1 MDIFVDSAGPLLQA
15 LGTTVVMAIIAG
27 VGSLILGTLVTAAR
41 ISPIPVLR
49 SLAFAY
55 VQFFVNVPLLV
66 LLILAVFVLPD
77 AGIIA
82 PLAPTA
88 VIVLV
93 LYEAAYVAEAIRS
106 GVNTVGSGQV
116 EASRALGLTLGQS
129 LRYVIIPQSVRA
141 AVQPL
146 GNVMI
151 ALTMNTALAAAVGV
165 VELTAAANKLNLV
178 QAQPILIFSAAGL
191 VYMAL
196 ALVIG
201 LGTGRIERRVA
212 IKR

>member
-1 MDIFVDSAGPLLQA
+1 MDIFVDSGGPLVAA
-15 LGTTVVMAIIAG
+15 LGTTIVMALVAG
-27 VGSLILGTLVTAAR
+27 AASLVLGTVVTAAR

-49 SLAFAY
+49 ALAFGY

-77 AGIIA
+77 AGIIG

-88 VIVLV
+88 VIVLA

-106 GVNTVGSGQV
+106 GVNTVGGGQI
-116 EASRALGLTLGQS
+116 EASRALGLTLTQS
-129 LRYVIIPQSVRA
+129 LRYVVIPQSLRA
-141 AVQPL
+141 AVQPI

-196 ALVIG
+196 ALAIG
-201 LGTGRIERRVA
+201 LGTGAIERRVA

>member
-1 MDIFVDSAGPLLQA
+1 MDIFVDSAGPLLSA
-15 LGTTVVMAIIAG
+15 IGTTVLMAVIAG
-27 VGSLILGTLVTAAR
+27 IGALVLGTLIAAAR

-49 SLAFAY
+49 GAAFAY

-66 LLILAVFVLPD
+66 LLILAVFALPD
-77 AGIIA
+77 AGIIM
-82 PLAPTA
+82 PLTPTA
-88 VIVLV
+88 VLVLA
-93 LYEAAYVAEAIRS
+93 LYEAAYVAEAVRS
-106 GVNTVGSGQV
+106 GVNTVGNGQV
-116 EASRALGLTLGQS
+116 EASRALGFTLGQT
-129 LRYVIIPQSVRA
+129 LRLVVIPQSLRA

-165 VELTAAANKLNLV
+165 VELTSAANKLNLV
-178 QAQPILIFSAAGL
+178 EAQPILIFAVAGL

-201 LGTGRIERRVA
+201 LGAGRIERKVA
-212 IKR
+212 ILR